1 MPESRMP
8 ENGTPE
14 SRATAT
20 PTRAATAAD
29 GAEESGPLLEVRG
42 VTKTFGHGR
51 RRLTALDGVDIRL
64 GRGETLGLVGES
76 GCGKSTLAR
85 VLLGLERPDAGTVR
99 FDGTDPFALRGKDL
113 LAWRRRVQMV
123 FQDPFASLNAR
134 MSAADLIGEPWRT
147 HRDVV
152 PGAKA
157 QDKRVRELLSLVGL
171 RDSDAHRYPNEF
183 SGGQRQRI
191 GIARALALDPD
202 LIVCDEPVSALDLSV
217 QAQVLNVL
225 SELRER
231 LGVAYVF
238 ISHDLSVVRYIAD
251 RVTVMYL
258 GKVIEHGETED
269 VFDHPRH
276 PYTAALMS
284 AAPVL
289 DASHA
294 TGDREILLQGEV
306 PSPFDIPSGCRFR
319 TRCPRAEDLCATEA
333 PPLVARET
341 RDADDSHASSQA
353 YSHTAL
359 CHFPLEAESAW
370 A

>member
-1 MPESRMP
+1 M
-8 ENGTPE
+8 
-14 SRATAT
+14 
-20 PTRAATAAD
+20 
-29 GAEESGPLLEVRG
+29 LEVRG
-42 VTKTFGHGR
+42 VTKTFGGGR
-51 RRLTALDGVDIRL
+51 RRLTALDGVDVRV
-64 GRGETLGLVGES
+64 GRGQTLGLVGES

-99 FDGTDPFALRGKDL
+99 FDGTDPFALRGREL

-157 QDKRVRELLSLVGL
+157 REKRIRELLDLVGL
-171 RDSDAHRYPNEF
+171 RASDAHRYPNEF

-225 SELRER
+225 SDLRTR
-231 LGVAYVF
+231 LGVTYVF
-238 ISHDLSVVRYIAD
+238 ISHDLSVVRYISD
-251 RVTVMYL
+251 LVTVMYL
-258 GKVIEHGETED
+258 GKVVEHGATED
-269 VFDHPRH
+269 VFERPRH

-289 DASHA
+289 D
-294 TGDREILLQGEV
+294 TGRGDHREEIRLQGEI

-319 TRCPRAEDLCATEA
+319 TRCRHAEDRCASEA
-333 PPLVARET
+333 PPVVG
-341 RDADDSHASSQA
+341 RDTPGGAEP
-353 YSHTAL
+353 HTAL
-359 CHFPLEAESAW
+359 CHFPLDAATAW
-370 A
+370 T

>member
-1 MPESRMP
+1 M
-8 ENGTPE
+8 PE
-14 SRATAT
+14 SRATTAT
-20 PTRAATAAD
+20 PEPRAEGTD
-29 GAEESGPLLEVRG
+29 GHPPLLEVRG
-42 VTKTFGHGR
+42 VTKSFGSGR
-51 RRLTALDGVDIRL
+51 RRLTALDGVDVQL
-64 GRGETLGLVGES
+64 GRGQTLGLVGES

-99 FDGTDPFALRGKDL
+99 YDGVDPFALRGKEL
-113 LAWRRRVQMV
+113 LNWRRRVQMV

-152 PGAKA
+152 PDAKA
-157 QDKRVRELLSLVGL
+157 REKRIRELLSLVGL
-171 RDSDAHRYPNEF
+171 RESDAHRYPNEF

-225 SELRER
+225 SELQSR

-238 ISHDLSVVRYIAD
+238 ISHDLSVVRYISD

-269 VFDHPRH
+269 VFERPQH

-289 DASHA
+289 DTSRA
-294 TGDREILLQGEV
+294 THDQEIQLKGEI

-319 TRCPRAEDLCATEA
+319 TRCWRAEDRCATEA
-333 PPLVARET
+333 PSAVVREPEGAG
-341 RDADDSHASSQA
+341 DA
-353 YSHTAL
+353 HTAL
-359 CHFPLEAESAW
+359 CHFPLEARSAW

>member
-1 MPESRMP
+1 MPE
-8 ENGTPE
+8 
-14 SRATAT
+14 
-20 PTRAATAAD
+20 TRDASVVSEPRTDA
-29 GAEESGPLLEVRG
+29 PLLEVRG
-42 VTKTFGHGR
+42 VTKSFGSGR
-51 RRLTALDGVDIRL
+51 RRLTALDGVDLRV
-64 GRGETLGLVGES
+64 GRGQTLGLVGES

-134 MSAADLIGEPWRT
+134 MSAADLIAEPWRT

-152 PGAKA
+152 PTPQARE
-157 QDKRVRELLSLVGL
+157 KRVRELLSLVGL
-171 RDSDAHRYPNEF
+171 RESDAHRYPDEF

-202 LIVCDEPVSALDLSV
+202 LVVCDEPVSALDLSV

-225 SELRER
+225 SELRSR
-231 LGVAYVF
+231 LGVTYVF
-238 ISHDLSVVRYIAD
+238 ISHDLSVVRYISD

-258 GKVIEHGETED
+258 GKVIEHGGVDE
-269 VFDHPRH
+269 VFDRPQH

-289 DASHA
+289 DTSRDP
-294 TGDREILLQGEV
+294 GRREVQLQGEV

-319 TRCPRAEDLCATEA
+319 TRCPHAEDLCAHQA
-333 PPLVARET
+333 PPAVVRGT
-341 RDADDSHASSQA
+341 GADP
-353 YSHTAL
+353 HTAL
-359 CHFPLEAESAW
+359 CHFPLEAAGAAEAGSAW

>member
-1 MPESRMP
+1 MSDSPA
-8 ENGTPE
+8 T
-14 SRATAT
+14 TAT
-20 PTRAATAAD
+20 SGPRTD
-29 GAEESGPLLEVRG
+29 GPQENPPLLEVRG
-42 VTKTFGHGR
+42 VTKTFGSGR
-51 RRLTALDGVDIRL
+51 RRLTALDGVDVRV
-64 GRGETLGLVGES
+64 GRGQTLGLVGES

-99 FDGTDPFALRGKDL
+99 FDGTDPFALRGKEL

-134 MSAADLIGEPWRT
+134 MSAADLIAEPWAT

-157 QDKRVRELLSLVGL
+157 REKRIRELLSLVGL
-171 RDSDAHRYPNEF
+171 RESDAHRYPNEF

-225 SELRER
+225 SELRTR
-231 LGVAYVF
+231 LGVTYVF
-238 ISHDLSVVRYIAD
+238 ISHDLSVVRYISD

-258 GKVIEHGETED
+258 GKVIEQGDTEN
-269 VFDHPRH
+269 VFERPQH

-284 AAPVL
+284 AAPAL
-289 DASHA
+289 RPTRDP
-294 TGDREILLQGEV
+294 RRQEIHLQGEI
-306 PSPFDIPSGCRFR
+306 PSPFEIPSGCRFR
-319 TRCPRAEDLCATEA
+319 TRCWRAEDRCATHT
-333 PPLVARET
+333 PPAVTRET
-341 RDADDSHASSQA
+341 KDIAEP
-353 YSHTAL
+353 HTAL

-370 A
+370 V

>member
-1 MPESRMP
+1 MSDA
-8 ENGTPE
+8 
-14 SRATAT
+14 RATAAG
-20 PTRAATAAD
+20 PGPRAD
-29 GAEESGPLLEVRG
+29 GPQEPPPLLEVRG
-42 VTKTFGHGR
+42 VTKTFGSGR
-51 RRLTALDGVDIRL
+51 RRLTALDGVDVRI
-64 GRGETLGLVGES
+64 GRGQTLGLVGES

-99 FDGTDPFALRGKDL
+99 FDGSDPFALRGKEL

-157 QDKRVRELLSLVGL
+157 RERRIRELLSLVGL
-171 RDSDAHRYPNEF
+171 RESDAHRYPNEF

-225 SELRER
+225 CDLRER
-231 LGVAYVF
+231 LGVTYLF
-238 ISHDLSVVRYIAD
+238 ISHDLSVVRYISD

-258 GKVIEHGETED
+258 GKVIEHGATEN
-269 VFDHPRH
+269 VFERPRH

-289 DASHA
+289 NTSRGTRHQ
-294 TGDREILLQGEV
+294 EIQLQGEV

-319 TRCPRAEDLCATEA
+319 TRCRHVADRCAAEA
-333 PPLVARET
+333 PPVVAREAT
-341 RDADDSHASSQA
+341 DGSGP
-353 YSHTAL
+353 HTAL
-359 CHFPLEAESAW
+359 CHFPLDAESAW

>member
-1 MPESRMP
+1 MSEP
-8 ENGTPE
+8 
-14 SRATAT
+14 RATA
-20 PTRAATAAD
+20 AAPAAPEA
-29 GAEESGPLLEVRG
+29 AEARPLLEVSG
-42 VTKTFGHGR
+42 VTKSFGSGR
-51 RRLTALDGVDIRL
+51 RRLTALDGVDVQL

-99 FDGTDPFALRGKDL
+99 FDGTDPFALRGKEL

-152 PGAKA
+152 PGPKA
-157 QDKRVRELLSLVGL
+157 REKRVRELLALVGL

-225 SELRER
+225 SELRSR

-258 GKVIEHGETED
+258 GKVIEHGNTEE
-269 VFDHPRH
+269 VFDRPQH
-276 PYTAALMS
+276 PYTSALMS

-289 DASHA
+289 DASRA
-294 TGDREILLQGEV
+294 SGDQEIQLQGEI

-319 TRCPRAEDLCATEA
+319 TRCWRAEDVCATEA
-333 PPLVARET
+333 PPLVVRGTTGA
-341 RDADDSHASSQA
+341 AD
-353 YSHTAL
+353 SHTAL
-359 CHFPLEAESAW
+359 CHFPLEPATESAGI
-370 A
+370 

>member
-1 MPESRMP
+1 MS
-8 ENGTPE
+8 E
-14 SRATAT
+14 SRATTAT
-20 PTRAATAAD
+20 SGPYAD
-29 GAEESGPLLEVRG
+29 DPRESPPLLEVRG
-42 VTKTFGHGR
+42 VTKTFGSGR
-51 RRLTALDGVDIRL
+51 RRLTALDGVDVRI
-64 GRGETLGLVGES
+64 GRGQTLGLVGES

-134 MSAADLIGEPWRT
+134 MSAAELIGEPWRT

-152 PGAKA
+152 PDSKA
-157 QDKRVRELLSLVGL
+157 REKRVRELLSLVGL
-171 RDSDAHRYPNEF
+171 RESDAHRYPNEF

-225 SELRER
+225 SELRTR
-231 LGVAYVF
+231 LGVTYVF
-238 ISHDLSVVRYIAD
+238 ISHDLSVVRHISD

-258 GKVIEHGETED
+258 GKVIEQGDTED
-269 VFDHPRH
+269 VFERPQH

-289 DASHA
+289 RPSRDARR
-294 TGDREILLQGEV
+294 REIHLQGEI
-306 PSPFDIPSGCRFR
+306 PSPFDIPTGCRFR
-319 TRCPRAEDLCATEA
+319 TRCWRAEDLCATQT
-333 PPLVARET
+333 PPVVT
-341 RDADDSHASSQA
+341 RGTSDTAEP
-353 YSHTAL
+353 HTAL

>member
-1 MPESRMP
+1 MS
-8 ENGTPE
+8 E
-14 SRATAT
+14 SRATTAT
-20 PTRAATAAD
+20 SGPYAD
-29 GAEESGPLLEVRG
+29 DPRESPPLLEVRG
-42 VTKTFGHGR
+42 VTKTFGSGR
-51 RRLTALDGVDIRL
+51 RRLTALDGVDVRI
-64 GRGETLGLVGES
+64 GRGQTLGLVGES

-134 MSAADLIGEPWRT
+134 MSAAELIGEPWRT

-152 PGAKA
+152 PDAKA
-157 QDKRVRELLSLVGL
+157 REKRVRELLSLVGL
-171 RDSDAHRYPNEF
+171 RESDAHRYPNEF

-225 SELRER
+225 SELRTR
-231 LGVAYVF
+231 LGVTYVF
-238 ISHDLSVVRYIAD
+238 ISHLSVVRHISD

-258 GKVIEHGETED
+258 GKVIEQGDTED
-269 VFDHPRH
+269 VFERPQH

-289 DASHA
+289 KPSRDARR
-294 TGDREILLQGEV
+294 REIHLQGEI
-306 PSPFDIPSGCRFR
+306 PSPFDIPTGCRFR
-319 TRCPRAEDLCATEA
+319 TRCWRAEDLCASQT
-333 PPLVARET
+333 PPVVT
-341 RDADDSHASSQA
+341 RGTSDTAEP
-353 YSHTAL
+353 HTAL

>member
-1 MPESRMP
+1 M
-8 ENGTPE
+8 
-14 SRATAT
+14 TAT
-20 PTRAATAAD
+20 TGPDAA
-29 GAEESGPLLEVRG
+29 GLRQNPPLLEVRG
-42 VTKTFGHGR
+42 VTKTFGSGR
-51 RRLTALDGVDIRL
+51 SRLTALDGVDVQV
-64 GRGETLGLVGES
+64 GRGQTLGLVGES

-99 FDGTDPFALRGKDL
+99 FDGTDPFALRGKEL

-152 PGAKA
+152 PGARA
-157 QDKRVRELLSLVGL
+157 REKRIRELLSLVGL
-171 RDSDAHRYPNEF
+171 RDSDAHRFPDEF

-225 SELRER
+225 SELRTR
-231 LGVAYVF
+231 LGVTYVF
-238 ISHDLSVVRYIAD
+238 ISHDLSVVRYISD

-258 GKVIEHGETED
+258 GKVIEQGDTES
-269 VFDHPRH
+269 VFERPQH

-284 AAPVL
+284 AAPSL
-289 DASHA
+289 RTGRDARHQ
-294 TGDREILLQGEV
+294 EIQLKGEI

-319 TRCPRAEDLCATEA
+319 TRCPRAEDLCAAQE
-333 PPLVARET
+333 PPVVVGQTGDPAEP
-341 RDADDSHASSQA
+341 
-353 YSHTAL
+353 HTAL
-359 CHFPLEAESAW
+359 CHFPLEEGAAW

>member
-1 MPESRMP
+1 MS
-8 ENGTPE
+8 E
-14 SRATAT
+14 SRAITAT
-20 PTRAATAAD
+20 PGPDAA
-29 GAEESGPLLEVRG
+29 GPLQNPPLLEVRG
-42 VTKTFGHGR
+42 VTKTFGSAR
-51 RRLTALDGVDIRL
+51 SRLTALDGVDIQV
-64 GRGETLGLVGES
+64 GRGQTLGLVGES

-85 VLLGLERPDAGTVR
+85 VLLGLERPDTGTVR
-99 FDGTDPFALRGKDL
+99 FDGTDPFALRGKEL

-152 PGAKA
+152 PGARA
-157 QDKRVRELLSLVGL
+157 REKRIRELLSLVGL
-171 RDSDAHRYPNEF
+171 RDSDAHRFPAEF

-225 SELRER
+225 SELRTR
-231 LGVAYVF
+231 LGVTYVF
-238 ISHDLSVVRYIAD
+238 ISHDLSVVRYISD

-258 GKVIEHGETED
+258 GKVIEQGDTES
-269 VFDHPRH
+269 VFERPQH

-284 AAPVL
+284 AAPSL
-289 DASHA
+289 RPARDA
-294 TGDREILLQGEV
+294 RQEIQLRGEI

-319 TRCPRAEDLCATEA
+319 TRCPRAEDRCAVQE
-333 PPLVARET
+333 PPVVVRET
-341 RDADDSHASSQA
+341 EHPAEP
-353 YSHTAL
+353 HTAL
-359 CHFPLEAESAW
+359 CHFPLEEGAAW

>member
-1 MPESRMP
+1 MS
-8 ENGTPE
+8 E
-14 SRATAT
+14 SRATTAT
-20 PTRAATAAD
+20 PGPPAD
-29 GAEESGPLLEVRG
+29 GPRENPPLLEVRG
-42 VTKTFGHGR
+42 VTKTFGSGR
-51 RRLTALDGVDIRL
+51 RRLTALDGVDLRI
-64 GRGETLGLVGES
+64 GRGQTLGLVGES

-85 VLLGLERPDAGTVR
+85 VLLGLERPDEGTVR
-99 FDGTDPFALRGKDL
+99 FDGTDPFALRGKEL

-134 MSAADLIGEPWRT
+134 MSAADLIGEPWGT

-157 QDKRVRELLSLVGL
+157 REKRIRELLSLVGL
-171 RDSDAHRYPNEF
+171 RESDAHRYPNEF

-191 GIARALALDPD
+191 GIARALALNPD

-225 SELRER
+225 SELRTR
-231 LGVAYVF
+231 LGVTYVF
-238 ISHDLSVVRYIAD
+238 ISHDLSVVRYISD

-258 GKVIEHGETED
+258 GKVIEQGDTEN
-269 VFDHPRH
+269 VFERPQH

-289 DASHA
+289 KPTRDARHQ
-294 TGDREILLQGEV
+294 EIHLQGEI

-319 TRCPRAEDLCATEA
+319 TRCWRAEDLCATRT
-333 PPLVARET
+333 PPPVVRET
-341 RDADDSHASSQA
+341 EDAAEP
-353 YSHTAL
+353 HTAL
-359 CHFPLEAESAW
+359 CHFPLEAGSAW
-370 A
+370 V

>member
-1 MPESRMP
+1 MPESA
-8 ENGTPE
+8 T
-14 SRATAT
+14 TAT
-20 PTRAATAAD
+20 PGPAAEGPREDT
-29 GAEESGPLLEVRG
+29 PLLEVRG
-42 VTKTFGHGR
+42 VTKTFGSGR
-51 RRLTALDGVDIRL
+51 RRLTALDGVDIEV
-64 GRGETLGLVGES
+64 GRGTTLGLVGES

-99 FDGTDPFALRGKDL
+99 FDGTDPFALRGKEL

-152 PGAKA
+152 PGAGA
-157 QDKRVRELLSLVGL
+157 REKRIRELLDLVGL
-171 RDSDAHRYPNEF
+171 RAGDAHRYPNEF

-202 LIVCDEPVSALDLSV
+202 LVVCDEPVSALDLSV

-225 SELRER
+225 SDLRTR
-231 LGVAYVF
+231 LGVTYVF
-238 ISHDLSVVRYIAD
+238 ISHDLSVVRHISD

-258 GKVIEHGETED
+258 GKVVEHGETDE
-269 VFDHPRH
+269 VFETPRH

-289 DASHA
+289 HPGGGSR
-294 TGDREILLQGEV
+294 REEIRLRGEI

-319 TRCPRAEDLCATEA
+319 TRCPRAEERCASEA
-333 PPLVARET
+333 PPVAARGT
-341 RDADDSHASSQA
+341 ADGGGP
-353 YSHTAL
+353 HTAL
-359 CHFPLEAESAW
+359 CHFPLAAGSSW

>member
-1 MPESRMP
+1 MPDSP
-8 ENGTPE
+8 AT
-14 SRATAT
+14 TAT
-20 PTRAATAAD
+20 PASRSGGAD
-29 GAEESGPLLEVRG
+29 GHPPLLEVRG
-42 VTKTFGHGR
+42 VTKTFGSGR
-51 RRLTALDGVDIRL
+51 HRLTALDGVDLRL

-85 VLLGLERPDAGTVR
+85 VLLGLERPDTGTVR
-99 FDGTDPFALRGKDL
+99 YDGVDPFALRGREL
-113 LAWRRRVQMV
+113 LNWRRRVQMV

-152 PGAKA
+152 PDAKA
-157 QDKRVRELLSLVGL
+157 REKRIRELLSLVGL
-171 RDSDAHRYPNEF
+171 RDSDAHRFPNEF

-225 SELRER
+225 SELQAR

-258 GKVIEHGETED
+258 GKVVEHGGTDD
-269 VFDHPRH
+269 VFERPRH

-284 AAPVL
+284 AAPTL
-289 DASHA
+289 DTSR
-294 TGDREILLQGEV
+294 TTDDQEIQLKGEI

-319 TRCPRAEDLCATEA
+319 TRCWRAEDTCATQ
-333 PPLVARET
+333 PPPAVARESEG
-341 RDADDSHASSQA
+341 ADDAHS
-353 YSHTAL
+353 AL
-359 CHFPLEAESAW
+359 CHFPLEARSAW

>member
-1 MPESRMP
+1 MRS
-8 ENGTPE
+8 G
-14 SRATAT
+14 SATDA
-20 PTRAATAAD
+20 PRAD
-29 GAEESGPLLEVRG
+29 GPEVPPPLLEVRG
-42 VTKTFGHGR
+42 VTKTFGGGR
-51 RRLTALDGVDIRL
+51 RRLTALDGVDLRL
-64 GRGETLGLVGES
+64 GKGETLGLVGES

-134 MSAADLIGEPWRT
+134 MSAADLISEPWRT

-157 QDKRVRELLSLVGL
+157 REKRVRELLSLVGL
-171 RDSDAHRYPNEF
+171 RDGDAHRYPDEF

-238 ISHDLSVVRYIAD
+238 ISHDLSVVRYISD

-269 VFDHPRH
+269 VFDRPQH

-289 DASHA
+289 DASYA
-294 TGDREILLQGEV
+294 GGDREIQLKGEI

-319 TRCPRAEDLCATEA
+319 TRCPRAEDLCAAEA
-333 PPLVARET
+333 PPLVVRRARE
-341 RDADDSHASSQA
+341 ASDP
-353 YSHTAL
+353 HTAL